1 MVDYD
6 GYRISYFIELVTDTQ
21 KPIQILSDR
30 VVIIPPALF
39 S

>member
-6 GYRISYFIELVTDTQ
+6 GYRISYYIELVTDIQ
-21 KPIQILSDR
+21 KPIQNLLDN